1 GVSGESTNNN
11 RTSGDEPEGDYWAE
25 DFQIENLAL
34 AALTFVVGDVQRA
47 ITAVDGPAPRGA
59 PRQRAF
65 EVPCGVGTKRGDVD
79 PSAESPLLSK
89 TGVAAQSGEAIDEA
103 ELPLRA
109 RRLVA
114 LDLRLHADVTRTE
127 NHVCISHVV
136 GRAARGHQS
145 VESESL
151 DDQRLYVRAR
161 IGLPEY
167 RPACRHICFQTHVE
181 HITAKPQSVAPRL
194 DVSDQ
199 REIQILDD
207 VVDRRLHVLRRDPAE
222 RD

>member
-34 AALTFVVGDVQRA
+34 AALTFVVVDVQRA

-114 LDLRLHADVTRTE
+114 LDLGLHADVARTE
-127 NHVCISHVV
+127 NHVGKALVI
-136 GRAARGHQS
+136 GLAAGGHQS
-145 VESESL
+145 VESESV
-151 DDQRLYVRAR
+151 DDQRLYVGARVRLAEYWPARRHVGFRA
-161 IGLPEY
+161 
-167 RPACRHICFQTHVE
+167 HIE
-181 HITAKPQSVAPRL
+181 
-194 DVSDQ
+194 
-199 REIQILDD
+199 
-207 VVDRRLHVLRRDPAE
+207 
-222 RD
+222 